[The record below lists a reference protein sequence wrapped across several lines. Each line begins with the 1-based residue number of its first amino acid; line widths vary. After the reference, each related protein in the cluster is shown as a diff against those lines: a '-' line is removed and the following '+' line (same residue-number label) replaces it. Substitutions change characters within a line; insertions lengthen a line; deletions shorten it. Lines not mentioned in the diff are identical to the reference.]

1 MRFAHASCLLLAG
14 LASAELDV
22 VGVME
27 RVKPES
33 RQCSGDKADG
43 GVECRTAA
51 QAAPLI
57 MDSFRAYNISCVQE
71 AACLVSLMLLESAG
85 LKFKHNTSPGVLGQ
99 GTANMQSPSY
109 NLLYAKDVVANLP
122 GDLAQASDG
131 DALGKPQ
138 KEAMMALVTQ
148 DKFNFA
154 SAAWFHKTQCPDQ
167 KIKAK
172 LRDSGLEGCRDYIQK
187 CVGVK
192 KVDADRAQLNTMVFK
207 EMGVDSAQKCVPLW
221 EC

>member
-43 GVECRTAA
+43 GDWCMRCAPFNDDTKNIFPGVVYPAA
-51 QAAPLI
+51 
-57 MDSFRAYNISCVQE
+57 STVVVNKTRADKSRIV
-71 AACLVSLMLLESAG
+71 LG
-85 LKFKHNTSPGVLGQ
+85 NTGPGVLGQ